1 MLCFILCIVFK
12 IILFLLNF
20 DFKKMIIYYYYFN
33 VNCSFTFQSN
43 YIDEACGRKKSE
55 EELILSVKPLNN
67 IKTGWNKKVIKE
79 A

>member
-1 MLCFILCIVFK
+1 M
-12 IILFLLNF
+12 N
-20 DFKKMIIYYYYFN
+20 YYFN